1 MLWQR
6 LFDKITSNRR
16 FIPADE
22 DEGLLLRLPLY
33 LARLPIFNPDVK
45 NDYLGGGNQI
55 FTLSIP
61 HIKVSTY
68 FPAFPHIFLPSHFF

>member
-6 LFDKITSNRR
+6 LFDQITSRRR

-45 NDYLGGGNQI
+45 ND
-55 FTLSIP
+55 
-61 HIKVSTY
+61 
-68 FPAFPHIFLPSHFF
+68 